1 MKPKTPDH
9 RYREVLALVEAK
21 GACPEGKYEADLYR
35 LLTKQPHGDTVKRAY
50 DIYTHEFKQETLEAV
65 LLVDFKPDEVQ
76 AILRVPAAVTEVY
89 TYLFF
94 DVSVFLD
101 ELDKTDYA
109 YTYAKSSF
117 GKELKRSAIDLG
129 KECLKVRL
137 SKGSHMVDPVTVQNS
152 VRTTAFMM
160 ASLVRI
166 NQVDSALANAA
177 LRWAQVAL
185 KAIEND
191 DDAEKSSELEQLRIT
206 LQTREDATNEEQ
218 SGIPASEIL
227 H

>member
-1 MKPKTPDH
+1 MKSTTPDH
-9 RYREVLALVEAK
+9 RYQTVLATVEAM
-21 GACPEGKYEADLYR
+21 GACPRDKHEADLYH
-35 LLTKQPHGDTVKRAY
+35 LLSGQPHSEAVERAY
-50 DIYTHEFKQETLEAV
+50 DIFTHEFKQETLEAV
-65 LLVDFKPDEVQ
+65 LLVNFEPDEVQ
-76 AILRVPAAVTEVY
+76 DILQVPIAVTEIY

-94 DVSVFLD
+94 DASAFLD
-101 ELDKTDYA
+101 ELDRTDYA
-109 YTYAKSSF
+109 YTYAKSLF

-137 SKGSHMVDPVTVQNS
+137 SKGSHIVDPITVQNS
-152 VRTTAFMM
+152 VRTTAYMM

-185 KAIEND
+185 KAVEND
-191 DDAEKSSELEQLRIT
+191 DGVDESSAFDQLKMT
-206 LQTREDATNEEQ
+206 LQTREEATNAEQ
-218 SGIPASEIL
+218 SGIAESEIL